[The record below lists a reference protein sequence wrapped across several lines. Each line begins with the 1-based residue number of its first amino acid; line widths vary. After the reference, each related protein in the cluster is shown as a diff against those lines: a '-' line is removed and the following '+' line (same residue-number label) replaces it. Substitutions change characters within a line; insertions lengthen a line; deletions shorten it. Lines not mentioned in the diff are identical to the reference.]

1 MEFSG
6 RSRSKVELNVAPLI
20 DIVFLLLIFFMLAST
35 FIRPESIDLVIHGP
49 TSAASAPEKPLLVQI
64 ASNGSIKLNGLIL
77 SLRDLEMELRAR
89 TVGSLEPTITI
100 QTEDDVSVQL
110 LVQVMDEINT
120 AGLNNISL
128 SSP

>member
-49 TSAASAPEKPLLVQI
+49 TSAVSAPKKPLLVQI

-77 SLRDLEMELRAR
+77 SLQDLEMELRAR
-89 TVGSLEPTITI
+89 TLGSLEPTITI

>member
-1 MEFSG
+1 
-6 RSRSKVELNVAPLI
+6 
-20 DIVFLLLIFFMLAST
+20 MLAST

-49 TSAASAPEKPLLVQI
+49 TTATTTPEEPLLVQI
-64 ASNGSIKLNGLIL
+64 ASNGSIKLNGLVL
-77 SLRDLEMELRAR
+77 SLQDLEMELRAR
-89 TVGSLEPTITI
+89 TTDSLEPTITI
-100 QTEDDVSVQL
+100 QTEDNVSVQL

>member
-6 RSRSKVELNVAPLI
+6 HRKYKVELNVAPLI

-35 FIRPESIDLVIHGP
+35 FIHPKSIDLVIQHP
-49 TSAASAPEKPLLVQI
+49 NTEMRLSEQPLVIHIGNNQ
-64 ASNGSIKLNGLIL
+64 SIKINGLLL
-77 SLRDLEMELRAR
+77 SLQELESELRAR
-89 TVGSLEPTITI
+89 TLDSLNPSITI
-100 QTEDDVSVQL
+100 QVEGDVPIQT

-120 AGLNNISL
+120 AGLNNILL